1 MKQLQ
6 VWFERIAG
14 VCHEEQARLM
24 RARAIFAQSGPDVAA
39 LQTPAC
45 WRRRQR
51 IVAPGKHRNG

>member
-6 VWFERIAG
+6 LWFERIAG

-24 RARAIFAQSGPDVAA
+24 RARAIFSQSGPNVAA

-51 IVAPGKHRNG
+51 ITTLGK

>member
-14 VCHEEQARLM
+14 VCHEEQARLS

-51 IVAPGKHRNG
+51 VTTHNNRRAG

>member
-24 RARAIFAQSGPDVAA
+24 RARAIFSQPGPDVTA

-51 IVAPGKHRNG
+51 ITTRGNHPA

>member
-6 VWFERIAG
+6 IWFERIAG

-24 RARAIFAQSGPDVAA
+24 RAHAIFAQTGPDVAA

-51 IVAPGKHRNG
+51 VTASSNRRNG